1 MKLKTLIP
9 NWHRR
14 SKATAFASAAFF
26 AVAIACG
33 STQLHAQ
40 ITFNGTAGDGN
51 WFTGGN
57 WVGGVAPN
65 GAATDAAIGAFSVDV
80 DGNVNL
86 NSLNV
91 GTGGVLNILN
101 NQNFDFGG
109 SASTTINNAG
119 SINAGNNTDLQ
130 LGGTVNNSGTITANF
145 TGGSVFTDLEVRSS
159 GATLQGSG
167 TVTLNGANARIV
179 GLTGATLNI
188 ADQTI
193 NGGGRLGD
201 NTLGIINGVSG
212 LIDATDATQQLTIDS
227 SGAGVV
233 NNGLI
238 RASGGATLGIAGS
251 NVTNN
256 GTIEATATSTVRLQ
270 NNARITGGLITGDG
284 TIDIDP
290 NVNVGFT
297 NLEHTGTTNVGNNSD
312 LELTGSINN
321 SGNIS
326 VNFTGGS
333 VFTDVEVQSTGAT
346 LEGGGTVTL
355 DGANARVV
363 GLTGAT
369 LNIAD
374 QTINGGG
381 QLGANTLG
389 IINGDDGIIDATDT
403 GQQLTIDSSGAGVV
417 NNGLIRASGGA
428 TLGIAGSNVT
438 NTDGTIEATSGSTI
452 RLQSEA
458 RITGGSI
465 SGAIDVDANSNVGFI
480 NLDHNGTTNVGNNSD
495 LEVTGTINNTG
506 NISVNFTGGSVFTDL
521 EVQSSGA
528 TLEGGGSV
536 TLSGNNARIQGGAAT
551 LFTNVDNVIEG
562 FGRIGDNSLTID
574 NQATIDANLGGQ
586 TLTVDSGAGGLTNTG
601 QIQASDGGILRING
615 TELTNTGGNITSNAG
630 SRVELGSN
638 ASITGGTIG
647 GPGEIEVLDNTNVF
661 LRDLSIEGDISTGNN
676 IDLGI
681 TGAIDNSADI
691 QVNFTGGSVFS
702 DLEVQSSGATLTGG
716 GSVTLNGANARIQGA
731 AATSF
736 TNVDNVIQG
745 DGRIGDNSLTI
756 DNQATIDAN
765 ESGLTLTI
773 DSGAGGLT
781 NTGQIQASGGGI
793 LRINGTE
800 LTNTGGNITS
810 NAVSRVELGNNA
822 SITGGTI
829 GGPGEI
835 EVLAN
840 TNVFLEDLSI
850 GGDITTG
857 NNIDLG
863 VTGTIDNSAD
873 IQVNFTGGSVFS
885 DLEVQSSGATL
896 TGDGT
901 VTLNGTNARIVGVS
915 GSTLVN
921 DSNTIRGFGRVGDN
935 TVDIQNLVQG
945 TIDANVAGQ
954 TLTLDPVGSNTTT
967 TFVNEGTLRASN
979 GGNLDVLHAVVN
991 EGTVNTGA
999 GSTFEAR
1006 SLSNSLGSLL
1016 SGDGTV
1022 DVEFGSILVAGDVA
1036 PGNGTTGTLT
1046 LLDDAVFANTA
1057 VLQTELASDSLFDRL
1072 EVDGDL
1078 TLDGLLEISL
1088 LSSFNPLRSDVFSIA
1103 SVTAFGAEIL
1113 GEFANASDGSRLLT
1127 TDGTGSF
1134 VVNYSGSEV
1143 TLSNFTAVPEPSAA
1157 ICLVGLAMGLLARRK
1172 RTA

>member
-615 TELTNTGGNITSNAG
+615 TELTNTGGNITSNA
-630 SRVELGSN
+630 
-638 ASITGGTIG
+638 
-647 GPGEIEVLDNTNVF
+647 
-661 LRDLSIEGDISTGNN
+661 
-676 IDLGI
+676 
-681 TGAIDNSADI
+681 
-691 QVNFTGGSVFS
+691 
-702 DLEVQSSGATLTGG
+702 
-716 GSVTLNGANARIQGA
+716 
-731 AATSF
+731 
-736 TNVDNVIQG
+736 
-745 DGRIGDNSLTI
+745 
-756 DNQATIDAN
+756 
-765 ESGLTLTI
+765 
-773 DSGAGGLT
+773 
-781 NTGQIQASGGGI
+781 
-793 LRINGTE
+793 
-800 LTNTGGNITS
+800 
-810 NAVSRVELGNNA
+810 VSRVELGNNA